1 MVQNGYVRGNLII
14 FEVPVEMC
22 FVIRGWMEFHF
33 CWSCPATLMCRL
45 SGKEDGI
52 SSRCG
57 VGMGSGKR
65 GTDMKF
71 RAKKNVLLEPWE
83 YD

>member
-1 MVQNGYVRGNLII
+1 M

-22 FVIRGWMEFHF
+22 FVIRKWMEYHF
-33 CWSCPATLMCRL
+33 SLSCTATLMCRL

-65 GTDMKF
+65 GTDM
-71 RAKKNVLLEPWE
+71 
-83 YD
+83 